1 MNNIDKD
8 LKTIKLSYER
18 ITDLLNFINNRI
30 QLGVNG
36 NLLGE
41 TKAIT
46 EIVIALEKALMDNNE
61 NVTNETIVNDLKKSK
76 CEEV

>member
-1 MNNIDKD
+1 MNNNDMNNNDMKN
-8 LKTIKLSYER
+8 IKLSAER

-36 NLLGE
+36 NLIGE
-41 TKAIT
+41 TKSIT
-46 EIVIALEKALMDNNE
+46 EIVRALESALINQDESIVKALN
-61 NVTNETIVNDLKKSK
+61 KSK